1 MARRMMPL
9 SRAQLQGMAVGD
21 PFFGILGRAL
31 GAIGKLAGRAL
42 GIGGRAAPAA
52 RTAGTAVAVRTP
64 PIVRPAGGPLGSSG
78 TLGRVLGAIGTG
90 GLAAGALG
98 GILGVGS
105 EMAVRG
111 VAGFLGPGEAPR
123 RRRMNP
129 LNPKAL
135 RRATRRLSSFN
146 KFAVKTQKELAKLAP
161 PRRRA
166 PAPRH
171 HDHHDHHN

>member
-1 MARRMMPL
+1 MARRMVPL
-9 SRAQLQGMAVGD
+9 TRAQLQGMAVGD

-52 RTAGTAVAVRTP
+52 TTTAVARVARTA

-78 TLGRVLGAIGTG
+78 TLGRVLGSIATG

-98 GILGVGS
+98 GLLGGGA
-105 EMAVRG
+105 EMVTRG

-166 PAPRH
+166 APRH
-171 HDHHDHHN
+171 HDHHDHHHN